1 MAGPGAAR
9 TPHTPNPGQTVMA
22 VARAYRS
29 SQLLYVAAKL
39 KIADLVAD
47 GPKTCQEIA
56 ESLGASQDALCRV
69 MRGLS
74 MLGIFDLQADGRF
87 ALTELSKPLL
97 SGVAGSVRSGVI
109 YVGEEQYRAW
119 GDLLHTVMTGEPAFP
134 RLFGDPFSYYDQ
146 HPEAGEA
153 FDSWM
158 TVSARQDSSG
168 ISYNYEFPESG
179 TVVDVAGGEGV
190 LLATILKTRPR
201 LHGILLERKSVIEK
215 ARRMLIANG
224 VLERCRL
231 VAGDFRRAVP
241 RGGDVYVL
249 RNVLHDWDD
258 STAVRILQ
266 ATRRAMKPIARLL
279 VIQRAIADATPTN
292 PTMRGMVENDLMQLV
307 YSGGRERS
315 EEDYRALLK
324 AAGLEVTLSMQSGG
338 VTWLMEAR
346 PVKPPT

>member
-1 MAGPGAAR
+1 MAKPDAER

-74 MLGIFDLQADGRF
+74 MLGIFDLREDGRF

-97 SGVAGSVRSGVI
+97 SDVAGSVRPGVI

-134 RLFGDPFSYYDQ
+134 RLFGDPFTYYDQ
-146 HPEAGEA
+146 HPEAGET

-158 TVSARQDSSG
+158 TVSTKQASTG

-179 TVVDVAGGEGV
+179 TVVDVAGGEGF
-190 LLATILKTRPR
+190 LLAAILKPR
-201 LHGILLERKSVIEK
+201 SQLHGILLERKSVIEK
-215 ARRMLIANG
+215 ARRSLLAEG

-231 VAGDFRRAVP
+231 VAGDFLRAVP

-258 STAVRILQ
+258 SGAVRILS
-266 ATRRAMKPIARLL
+266 ATRRAMKPSARLL
-279 VIQRAIADATPTN
+279 VIQRAIRDRTPTD
-292 PTMRGMVENDLMQLV
+292 PFTREIVELDLMQLV

-324 AAGLEVTLSMQSGG
+324 AAGFEVTLVMQSAG
-338 VTWLMEAR
+338 VAWLMEAR
-346 PVKPPT
+346 PTKPPT